1 MKAVLENDII
11 VHITE
16 RGDTEIGQIPKGV
29 GLERLRWDGKKVV
42 DLADLDQIWVE
53 ERNGVFILHAVE
65 VPGAQKVSMTYADRK
80 KLTRDADLI
89 RLKSVNEIEVDSRE
103 QELKGKISALTL
115 DDMRI
120 LLVHMAKKMG
130 VIDKAPALNQEK
142 LSKIQSKIME

>member
-1 MKAVLENDII
+1 MRAVLENDII

-53 ERNGVFILHAVE
+53 ERNGVFILHAIE
-65 VPGAQKVSMTYADRK
+65 VPGTQKVSMTYADRK

-89 RLKSVNEIEVDSRE
+89 RLKSTNEIEADGRE
-103 QELKGKISALTL
+103 QELKSKISALTL
-115 DDMRI
+115 DDMRV
-120 LLVHMAKKMG
+120 LLIHMAEKMG
-130 VIDKAPALNQEK
+130 VINKAPTLDQERLNR
-142 LSKIQSKIME
+142 IQSKIMG